1 MSGVDIVISRLNVKL
16 LSKYVTLLIVG
27 LLVAAC
33 VAPDEGDET
42 QAETPART
50 PTSQSSPLSSPL
62 RMSPLP
68 APSQETGTEQ
78 DKAVTAAVQALS
90 DELKIATDEI
100 QVVSV
105 ESVQFSDSSLGC
117 PEEGMVYLQVI
128 TPGYQVLLRV
138 EGETYDYRVSEQRVV
153 LCPAGQ

>member
-1 MSGVDIVISRLNVKL
+1 LNVKL
-16 LSKYVTLLIVG
+16 LSTYVTLLILG

-33 VAPDEGDET
+33 VAPEEGDEA
-42 QAETPART
+42 QAETPARP

-62 RMSPLP
+62 RTSPLP

-78 DKAVTAAVQALS
+78 EKAVTAAVQALS
-90 DELKIATDEI
+90 EKLEITAEEI
-100 QVVSV
+100 QVLSV
-105 ESVQFSDSSLGC
+105 DRVQFRDSSLGC
-117 PEEGMVYLQVI
+117 PQEGQMYLQVI

-138 EGETYDYRVSEQRVV
+138 EGETYDYRISEQRVF

>member
-1 MSGVDIVISRLNVKL
+1 VISRLNVKL
-16 LSKYVTLLIVG
+16 LSICVALSILG

-33 VAPDEGDET
+33 VAPEEGDEG

-50 PTSQSSPLSSPL
+50 PTSQGSPLSSPL
-62 RMSPLP
+62 RTSPLP
-68 APSQETGTEQ
+68 APAQETGMEQ
-78 DKAVTAAVQALS
+78 ERAVTAAVRALS
-90 DELKIATDEI
+90 DELKVAADEI

-105 ESVQFSDSSLGC
+105 ESVQFRDSSLGC
-117 PEEGMVYLQVI
+117 PEKDKMYLQVI

-138 EGETYDYRVSEQRVV
+138 EGETYDYRVSDQRAV

>member
-1 MSGVDIVISRLNVKL
+1 MSRLNVKL
-16 LSKYVTLLIVG
+16 LSIYVALSILG

-33 VAPDEGDET
+33 VAPEEGDEA
-42 QAETPART
+42 QAKTPART
-50 PTSQSSPLSSPL
+50 PTSQNSPLSSPL
-62 RMSPLP
+62 RTSPLP

-78 DKAVTAAVQALS
+78 ERAVATAVQALS
-90 DELKIATDEI
+90 DRLKVAADEI

-105 ESVQFSDSSLGC
+105 ESVQFRDSSLGC
-117 PEEGMVYLQVI
+117 PEKGKMYLQVI

-138 EGETYDYRVSEQRVV
+138 EGETYDYRVSEQRAV

>member
-1 MSGVDIVISRLNVKL
+1 MISRLNVKL
-16 LSKYVTLLIVG
+16 LSICIVILILG

-33 VAPDEGDET
+33 VAPEEGDET
-42 QAETPART
+42 QMETPART
-50 PTSQSSPLSSPL
+50 ATSQSSPLSSPL
-62 RMSPLP
+62 RTSPLP

-78 DKAVTAAVQALS
+78 EKAVTAAVQALS
-90 DELKIATDEI
+90 DELKIAADEI

-105 ESVQFSDSSLGC
+105 ENVQFRDSSLGC

>member
-1 MSGVDIVISRLNVKL
+1 VLSRLNVKL
-16 LSKYVTLLIVG
+16 LSTYVALLILG

-33 VAPDEGDET
+33 VAPGEGGET

-62 RMSPLP
+62 RTSPLP

-78 DKAVTAAVQALS
+78 EKAVTAAVQALS
-90 DELKIATDEI
+90 EKLEITAEEI
-100 QVVSV
+100 QVLSV
-105 ESVQFSDSSLGC
+105 DRVQFRDSSLGC
-117 PEEGMVYLQVI
+117 PQEGQMYLQVI

-138 EGETYDYRVSEQRVV
+138 EGETYDYRISEQRVF

>member
-1 MSGVDIVISRLNVKL
+1 MISRLNVKL
-16 LSKYVTLLIVG
+16 LSICIVILILG

-33 VAPDEGDET
+33 VAPEEGDAT
-42 QAETPART
+42 QMETPART
-50 PTSQSSPLSSPL
+50 PTSQNSPLSSPL
-62 RMSPLP
+62 RTSPLP
-68 APSQETGTEQ
+68 ASSQETGTEQ
-78 DKAVTAAVQALS
+78 EKAVAAAVQALS
-90 DELKIATDEI
+90 NELKIAADEI

-105 ESVQFSDSSLGC
+105 EKVQFRDSSLGC

-138 EGETYDYRVSEQRVV
+138 EGETYDYRVSEQRMV